1 MLVENNKNHFKTE
14 EFSSFIG
21 DKIYKAGCPIF
32 SISTG
37 REFNKF
43 EKWFHRLLLREC
55 SNYASKYEFLDT
67 DLLHAAMI
75 KLPFYV
81 KILLKVTRFFD
92 KFIKKLRKIA

>member
-1 MLVENNKNHFKTE
+1 MVIEDGKNYFKTK

-32 SISTG
+32 SISAG
-37 REFNKF
+37 RRFTKF
-43 EKWFHRLLLREC
+43 EKWFNKIFLKQY

-67 DLLHAAMI
+67 DLLRQAMI

-92 KFIKKLRKIA
+92 KLTKKLRKTA

>member
-1 MLVENNKNHFKTE
+1 MAIEDGKNYFKTE

-32 SISTG
+32 SISAG
-37 REFNKF
+37 REFTKL
-43 EKWFHRLLLREC
+43 EKWFNKLFLKEC

-67 DLLHAAMI
+67 DLLHRAMI

-81 KILLKVTRFFD
+81 KVLLKLQKMF
-92 KFIKKLRKIA
+92 KKR

>member
-1 MLVENNKNHFKTE
+1 MVIEDGKNYFKTE

-32 SISTG
+32 SISAG
-37 REFNKF
+37 REFTKF
-43 EKWFHRLLLREC
+43 KKWFNRLFFKEY
-55 SNYASKYEFLDT
+55 SNYVSKYEFLDT
-67 DLLHAAMI
+67 NLLRAAMI

-92 KFIKKLRKIA
+92 KFTKKLRKTA